1 MDDSA
6 PTFHSRPRLVST
18 RTHPLRDAVAPA
30 RVRRVSTAD
39 LITPVT
45 LLVALCMFGALFPW
59 EAFQPQ
65 GERMVWDVTNMRRTA
80 APREVSAQF
89 AMCLGTARTT
99 CVVDGDTIWLEG
111 QEIRIADIDA
121 PEVSQPA
128 CAAEREA
135 GLSATAALMTW
146 LNAGEF
152 EVRASPDD
160 RDADT
165 YGRKLRVLSRG
176 GESAVDALVAEGVA
190 RRTGAKGK
198 RWC

>member
-80 APREVSAQF
+80 APRDLPRPARLPDVPQQDEVA
-89 AMCLGTARTT
+89 
-99 CVVDGDTIWLEG
+99 GDA
-111 QEIRIADIDA
+111 ADLAADA
-121 PEVSQPA
+121 SHLNEHGGRVSVRKTPSHLQWMGESPILRRGA
-128 CAAEREA
+128 
-135 GLSATAALMTW
+135 SKAALT
-146 LNAGEF
+146 NALQPRELHLL
-152 EVRASPDD
+152 ENTCIHPVTQHHYLEMMHACNYTS
-160 RDADT
+160 
-165 YGRKLRVLSRG
+165 
-176 GESAVDALVAEGVA
+176 
-190 RRTGAKGK
+190 
-198 RWC
+198 